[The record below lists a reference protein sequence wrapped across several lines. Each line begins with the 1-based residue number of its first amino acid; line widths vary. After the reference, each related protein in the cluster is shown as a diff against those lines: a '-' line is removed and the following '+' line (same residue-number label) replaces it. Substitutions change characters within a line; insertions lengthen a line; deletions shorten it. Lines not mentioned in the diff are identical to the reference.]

1 MEEEEGPFYAF
12 AVTVLV
18 KGTTD
23 DFRYPC
29 MEATDEEDAARRA
42 VLFFRNYEH
51 LEVEVV
57 SVEYVD

>member
-1 MEEEEGPFYAF
+1 MEFYDF
-12 AVTVLV
+12 LVTVLV

-29 MEATDEEDAARRA
+29 MAATDEEDAKERA
-42 VLFFRNYEH
+42 IEFFRNYEH

-57 SVEYVD
+57 SVEYVDR